1 MSLRRIGFNSRVARA
16 ARETDALVRVVEISR
31 TKCKIHDGTAVH
43 DARPLPALER
53 EAPPV
58 VGDWAIATRD
68 AHGAHWLAARVPP
81 YTQLTRI
88 GPSGER
94 QPLVSNVDFALLVMG
109 LDANF
114 NLRRLERF
122 IALAKSSGVT
132 PVIVLTKRDLC
143 ADVAG
148 RLDELADRLPGDLER
163 STAPCAP

>member
-1 MSLRRIGFNSRVARA
+1 
-16 ARETDALVRVVEISR
+16 
-31 TKCKIHDGTAVH
+31 
-43 DARPLPALER
+43 
-53 EAPPV
+53 
-58 VGDWAIATRD
+58 
-68 AHGAHWLAARVPP
+68 
-81 YTQLTRI
+81 
-88 GPSGER
+88 
-94 QPLVSNVDFALLVMG
+94 MG